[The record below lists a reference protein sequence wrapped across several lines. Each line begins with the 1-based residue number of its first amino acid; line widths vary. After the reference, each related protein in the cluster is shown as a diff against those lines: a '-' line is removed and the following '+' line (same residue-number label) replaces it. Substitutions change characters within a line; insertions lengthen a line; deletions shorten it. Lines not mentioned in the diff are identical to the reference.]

1 MTTAIHSPAFAIA
14 AMLAL
19 LSLFFAIVGL
29 IALYRWSPKRQARNR
44 DESCRQRQI
53 DTLRKDADA
62 AVASR
67 SRVRAHGAPLHPLQS
82 ESAARTWLRG
92 VCCHSAD
99 CADRYCPGRLQA
111 LLDGTGHGG
120 QPLAPA
126 AKVAKCR
133 QKAASASVKR
143 SGDATETEAQQRH
156 AAHP

>member
-1 MTTAIHSPAFAIA
+1 MTPADHSLAFAA
-14 AMLAL
+14 AVILVLLAL
-19 LSLFFAIVGL
+19 LWAVGSAIARNL
-29 IALYRWSPKRQARNR
+29 APRRPARNR

-67 SRVRAHGAPLHPLQS
+67 PRVRASCAPLADLQS
-82 ESAARTWLRG
+82 ESASKFWLRG

-126 AKVAKCR
+126 AKVANCR

-143 SGDATETEAQQRH
+143 AGDATETEAQQRH

>member
-1 MTTAIHSPAFAIA
+1 MTPADHSLAFALAVIIA
-14 AMLAL
+14 LPAL
-19 LSLFFAIVGL
+19 LWAVGSAIARNLGK
-29 IALYRWSPKRQARNR
+29 PPTQRNR

-62 AVASR
+62 AVANR
-67 SRVRAHGAPLHPLQS
+67 PRVRANGAPLQS

-143 SGDATETEAQQRH
+143 AGDATETEAQQRH